1 MKFGL
6 WGGLAIAVSVGATP
20 ALSAD
25 ARYYPPAPSRV
36 QNLYAPAP
44 LITGNIE
51 LYFGT
56 EDPSAGGAGSIVG
69 GAGRVNMPMTADWSL
84 QIDAYGSSSS
94 SALSASQSGITAH
107 FYRRDPN
114 AYAIGFFV
122 GYTNTNGGGGSA
134 SGPLVGIE
142 GQIYNGP
149 LTLGADVSLANLS
162 NGVDTVVTIH
172 GQARFYLMPN
182 LKLQADASHASVSG
196 GNDVTSVGLGAEYR
210 FTNTPFSIF
219 AAGRYDHAPGQNVST
234 GVIGGRLFFDP
245 PGATLQSHE
254 RSGAG
259 WLISP
264 GLRF

>member
-1 MKFGL
+1 MKFAV
-6 WGGLAIAVSVGATP
+6 WTGLAVAGCVGIAP
-20 ALSAD
+20 ALAAD
-25 ARYYPPAPSRV
+25 AGRYYPPAASR
-36 QNLYAPAP
+36 APAVYGPGP

-56 EDPSAGGAGSIVG
+56 EDPTSGGAGSIVG
-69 GAGRVNMPMTADWSL
+69 GAGRVNMPLTMDWSL
-84 QIDAYGSSSS
+84 QLDAYGSSSS
-94 SALSASQSGITAH
+94 SSLSASQAGVTAH

-122 GYTNTNGGGGSA
+122 GYTSTNTVGTT
-134 SGPLVGIE
+134 SGPLIGAE

-149 LTLGADVSLANLS
+149 LTLGADVSVANLS
-162 NGVDTVVTIH
+162 NGVDTVVNLH

-182 LKLQADASHASVSG
+182 FKLQADAAHASVSG
-196 GNDVTSVGLGAEYR
+196 GNDVTSLGVSAEYR
-210 FTNTPFSIF
+210 FTNTPFSLF
-219 AAGRYDHAPGQNVST
+219 GAGRWDHATGLNVTT

-259 WLISP
+259 WLVSP